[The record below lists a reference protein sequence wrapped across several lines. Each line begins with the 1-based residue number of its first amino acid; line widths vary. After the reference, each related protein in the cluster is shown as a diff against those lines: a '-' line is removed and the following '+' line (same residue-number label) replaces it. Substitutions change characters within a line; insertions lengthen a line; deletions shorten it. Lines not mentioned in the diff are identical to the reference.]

1 MDDIPGASDLR
12 KGSIIAIYQ
21 NSNQRREIPFQYNPD
36 TLTRRLTAQAASGG
50 DNSDRGEPL
59 RLKGPPQETFSLEI
73 EIDATSQVEEGASAR
88 DGDIY
93 PALAALESLLYPQ
106 YSKVTDNEQSA
117 KEGKIEIIPLE
128 APLTLFVWGKKR
140 TVPVRLIS
148 FSITEEAFN
157 PQLNPV
163 RARVSLELQVLTY
176 YDLGFKNAG
185 GKAFITYHRNI
196 EERASQYKPKRQ

>member
-1 MDDIPGASDLR
+1 MDDIPGAPDLR

-21 NSNQRREIPFQYNPD
+21 TSNERREIPFQYNPD
-36 TLTRRLTAQAASGG
+36 TLTRRLTAQTASGG

-73 EIDATSQVEEGASAR
+73 EIDVTSQVEEGASAR

-128 APLTLFVWGKKR
+128 APLTLFVWGRKR

-163 RARVSLELQVLTY
+163 RARISLELQVLTY